1 MESCR
6 LCSQTYC
13 KLTEKRKIN
22 AICSQNL
29 KSILSLLLVWK
40 QGSFKVQREY
50 PSGKKLTCQRQI
62 DGLEDGVKQCM
73 QVVEEIDWN
82 QRSIS
87 EEL

>member
-1 MESCR
+1 
-6 LCSQTYC
+6 
-13 KLTEKRKIN
+13 LTEKRKIN

-40 QGSFKVQREY
+40 QGSFKVQREN
-50 PSGKKLTCQRQI
+50 PSGKKLTSQRQI

-73 QVVEEIDWN
+73 QVVKEIDWN